1 MLLSNRRLRLLFLCL
16 AGVEAGALTP
26 FALLLY
32 HRPGLWQGLAAP
44 RMSPLELFLLLWAT
58 LLGLILALDLLS
70 RSRLTDRQYTLVVVA
85 LVVMGSFLGIRL
97 FVYPGT
103 PLADLGWIPASL
115 QAIFNF
121 HRGIRP
127 ELLFF
132 LVNLLLW
139 QRANNATSRDL
150 GFFSVGVTF
159 RASLLLLILGG
170 GLWESM
176 RPPGAASGLP
186 LLWIFLFL
194 GLMAVALAR
203 IDDKATSSPGSSGG
217 LLPLDRLGQ
226 LALMGGL
233 TVGSA
238 LLLARL
244 YTPAHIRTFLGWFS
258 PLWRLLGQL
267 LFWALWLLLFLL
279 QPLLIWLQGVIAR
292 MLANVDLAEY
302 LSRLNLQP
310 QEAQELAEET
320 ARGPALPAWIWA
332 TLRYGLVLAVLT
344 ALVLF
349 VWIHLERRRRAST
362 AEEAEET
369 SPTDS
374 ALVQTFWQ
382 RGLERLGNLAR
393 MVRRYGLG
401 SQLLAAISVE
411 NIYANLLRLAR
422 AQGHPRP
429 PALPPDE
436 YLPRL
441 QAAFPGQ
448 EEALA
453 RITQAYMQVHYGDRP
468 VEPGVLAQ
476 LKNDYA
482 NIQAS
487 LEKGR

>member
-44 RMSPLELFLLLWAT
+44 RMTPLGLFLLLWAT

-70 RSRLTDRQYTLVVVA
+70 RSRLTDRQYTLTVVA
-85 LVVMGSFLGIRL
+85 LVVTGSFLGIRL
-97 FVYPGT
+97 FVYPGMPVT
-103 PLADLGWIPASL
+103 DLAWILASL
-115 QAIFNF
+115 RAIFNF

-132 LVNLLLW
+132 LINLLLW

-170 GLWESM
+170 GLWESL
-176 RPPGAASGLP
+176 RPAGTASGLP

-226 LALMGGL
+226 LLLMGGL
-233 TVGSA
+233 TVGGA
-238 LLLARL
+238 LLLAQL
-244 YTPAHIRTFLGWFS
+244 YTPAHIRTFLGWFA

-279 QPLLIWLQGVIAR
+279 QPLLLWLQGVIAR

-302 LSRLNLQP
+302 LANLNLQP
-310 QEAQELAEET
+310 QDAQELAQEA
-320 ARGPALPAWIWA
+320 ARGPAVPAWIWTA
-332 TLRYGLVLAVLT
+332 LRYGLVLAVMSV
-344 ALVLF
+344 LVLF
-349 VWIHLERRRRAST
+349 VWVHLERRRRAST

-369 SPTDS
+369 GRTESILGET
-374 ALVQTFWQ
+374 VWQ
-382 RGLERLGNLAR
+382 RGLDRLRNLAR
-393 MVRRYGLG
+393 MVGRYGLG

-422 AQGHPRP
+422 SQGHPRP

-468 VEPGVLAQ
+468 VDPRALAQ
-476 LKNDYA
+476 LRDDYA
-482 NIQAS
+482 NIQAA
-487 LEKGR
+487 LAE